1 MAFITLPKVFLLLFM
16 ALMITSVSATKQYAL
31 KEDYPVL
38 NLPYTFQESPYH
50 FESIPRDCYCP
61 YPPCRDMRCPGCGD
75 FSFITSNA
83 TKLLGTLDI
92 ILEGD
97 EHKTVQV
104 LADLTTR
111 RNYITSTL
119 VKHLGLGTKVR
130 KLNETDVHSI
140 EIGCRNVTI
149 TEFVPLGIGTGIDDS
164 YLRDKIFEVV
174 PTHES
179 ECKEF
184 VLPHLVLNLNFLY
197 DAGALAINPAI
208 FTRGEVG
215 DLDQSDENIGV
226 THDRHDVK
234 TCQALPSLSL

>member
-16 ALMITSVSATKQYAL
+16 ALMITSLSATKQYAL

-38 NLPYTFQESPYH
+38 NVPYICQEPRYFFSK
-50 FESIPRDCYCP
+50 IPSDCY
-61 YPPCRDMRCPGCGD
+61 PPHPRCADMRCPGCG
-75 FSFITSNA
+75 SHRVITSNA
-83 TKLLGTLDI
+83 TKLLGTVDI

-119 VKHLGLGTKVR
+119 VKYLGLGTKVQ

-140 EIGCRNVTI
+140 EIGHRNVTI
-149 TEFVPLGIGTGIDDS
+149 TEFVLLSIGTGIDDS
-164 YLRDKIFEVV
+164 CLRDKIFEVV
-174 PTHES
+174 PTHKS

-184 VLPHLVLNLNFLY
+184 VLPNLVVSLNFLY

-208 FTRGEVG
+208 FTGGEPG
-215 DLDQSDENIGV
+215 DLDESDENIGV
-226 THDRHDVK
+226 AHDRHE
-234 TCQALPSLSL
+234 L